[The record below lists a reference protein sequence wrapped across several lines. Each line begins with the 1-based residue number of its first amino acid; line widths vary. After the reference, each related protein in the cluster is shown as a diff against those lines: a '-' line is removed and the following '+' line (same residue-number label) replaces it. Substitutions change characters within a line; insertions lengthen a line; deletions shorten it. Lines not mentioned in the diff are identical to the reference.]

1 MTERTRKKLKI
12 ASSLTLALLSLFSA
26 VTLTFSWFSHN
37 RKVDGGDMGITVGQE
52 EKAYVDHTFYR
63 VDSTDEGAGTLFVGM
78 EKQSASLGTYDILKQ
93 EYQRILKIYVKDTV
107 TALDISAVTDSNYF
121 LGNPNKRYLLK
132 GPDPTDPSVPN
143 DNNGQTDWTNS
154 LASVVGLTL
163 LSPSSLTKEIKN
175 GETAY
180 RITSLP
186 EDNLQTFI
194 DKNNITTETEPR
206 RNFTL
211 TAEGEYLGEETV
223 TDGEGNTTTYKVA
236 YLLLSYDQFLISTVF
251 SVNIGNPALQKE
263 DGTAQTIP
271 FRSDFRLELLAN

>member
-63 VDSTDEGAGTLFVGM
+63 VDSTDGGAGTLFVGM

-107 TALDISAVTDSNYF
+107 TALNISAVTDTRYF

-143 DNNGQTDWTNS
+143 DNNGQDEWTNS

-180 RITSLP
+180 RIASLP
-186 EDNLQTFI
+186 EDNLHTFI
-194 DKNNITTETEPR
+194 DKNNITETTVPQ
-206 RNFTL
+206 NFTL

-236 YLLLSYDQFLISTVF
+236 YLLLSYDRSLISTVC

-271 FRSDFRLELLAN
+271 FRADFRLELLAK